1 MNLPRYTDTWDEN
14 DPHANFKAEVACYTV
29 HDPLPTLQRLS
40 AGTGVPV
47 ESIVRY
53 VLVKYATSGSDA
65 LLAMTP
71 IVFRQ
76 MQDIIERAELRPE
89 QGRADAKLAAYESLK
104 KIVQWL
110 ALGAES

>member
-1 MNLPRYTDTWDEN
+1 MNLPRYTDTWPEN

-29 HDPLPTLQRLS
+29 HDPLPTLERLS
-40 AGTGVPV
+40 AGTGVPL
-47 ESIVRY
+47 ECLIRY
-53 VLVKYATSGSDA
+53 ILVKYAASASDA
-65 LLAMTP
+65 LLAMNP

-76 MQDIIERAELRPE
+76 MLDIVERAE
-89 QGRADAKLAAYESLK
+89 QGDHDAKLAAYESLK

>member
-1 MNLPRYTDTWDEN
+1 MNLPRYTDTWAEN
-14 DPHANFKAEVACYTV
+14 DPHANFKSEVACHTV

-47 ESIVRY
+47 ECIVRY
-53 VLVKYATSGSDA
+53 VLVKYATSGADA

-76 MQDIIERAELRPE
+76 MHDIVERAE
-89 QGRADAKLAAYESLK
+89 QGGEDAKLAAYESLK
-104 KIVQWL
+104 KIVHWL

>member
-1 MNLPRYTDTWDEN
+1 MNLPRYTETWTAD
-14 DPHANFKAEVACYTV
+14 DPHGNFKAEVACYTV
-29 HDPLPTLQRLS
+29 HDPIPTLERLS

-47 ESIVRY
+47 ECMVRY
-53 VLVKYATSGSDA
+53 ILVKYATSGSDA

-76 MQDIIERAELRPE
+76 MQDIVERAE
-89 QGRADAKLAAYESLK
+89 QGGDEAKLAAYESLR
-104 KIVQWL
+104 KIIQWL

>member
-1 MNLPRYTDTWDEN
+1 MNLPRYTDTWTAD

-29 HDPLPTLQRLS
+29 HDPLPTLERLS
-40 AGTGVPV
+40 AGTGVSV
-47 ESIVRY
+47 ECIVRY
-53 VLVKYATSGSDA
+53 VLVKYATSGGDA

-76 MQDIIERAELRPE
+76 MQDIVERAE
-89 QGRADAKLAAYESLK
+89 QGGEDAKLAAYDSLK
-104 KIVQWL
+104 NIVQWL

>member
-1 MNLPRYTDTWDEN
+1 MNLPRYTDTWTAD

-76 MQDIIERAELRPE
+76 MQDIIERAE
-89 QGRADAKLAAYESLK
+89 QGGEETKLAAYESLK
-104 KIVQWL
+104 QIVQWL
-110 ALGAES
+110 ALAAES

>member
-1 MNLPRYTDTWDEN
+1 MNLQRYTDTWDDD

-29 HDPLPTLQRLS
+29 HDPLPTLHRLS

-76 MQDIIERAELRPE
+76 MQDIVERAE
-89 QGRADAKLAAYESLK
+89 QGGDDAKLAAYESLR